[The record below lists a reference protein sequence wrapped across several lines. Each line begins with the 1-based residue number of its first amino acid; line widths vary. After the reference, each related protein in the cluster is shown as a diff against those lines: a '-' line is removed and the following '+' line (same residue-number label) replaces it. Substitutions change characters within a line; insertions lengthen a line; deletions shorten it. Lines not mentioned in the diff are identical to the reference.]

1 MRILGVDPALGTT
14 GWGVIDQQGSKLSF
28 VVGGIVRTDSK
39 MSMAERLKVIHEGF
53 SEIIETYKPDV
64 MAIEEVYVNN
74 NARTSLKLGQARGVP
89 IVVAAISGLEVFEYT
104 PLQIKKATV
113 GYGRAEKDQVQHMV
127 KTLLPTATFTT
138 HDTADA
144 LAAAICHA
152 HTCGMQ
158 QRYGT

>member
-28 VVGGIVRTDSK
+28 VVGGVVRTDPK

-89 IVVAAISGLEVFEYT
+89 IVVAAISGLDVFEYT

-127 KTLLPTATFTT
+127 KTLLPTATFAT